1 MLSGLLKIFVSLVLF
16 VVFNLWHYEMLENR
30 IDLSY
35 VFLSFFLSGIVLV
48 VVLML
53 VWDKNR
59 KGERENYGE

>member
-16 VVFNLWHYEMLENR
+16 IVFNLAHYEMLENR

>member
-1 MLSGLLKIFVSLVLF
+1 MLSGVLKIFVSLVLF
-16 VVFNLWHYEMLENR
+16 IVFNLAHYEMLENR

-59 KGERENYGE
+59 

>member
-1 MLSGLLKIFVSLVLF
+1 MLSGVLKIFVSLVLF
-16 VVFNLWHYEMLENR
+16 LVFNLAHYEMLENR

-59 KGERENYGE
+59 